1 MRWLFAFALFL
12 PTSAWAE
19 ARIDVRIDFSSY
31 RVTPEPSMTHNH
43 IVLVFTL
50 RDDGT
55 VGREFQEH
63 GPKARSGKSETKL
76 GDGLHV
82 ADSNTLVRKID
93 HRDHVNTLT
102 IVVSGKSC
110 RATMTNELKP
120 GFASFEARS
129 TKLGT
134 TAGYRDWRMISS
146 TCRIQ

>member
-12 PTSAWAE
+12 PTPALAE
-19 ARIDVRIDFSSY
+19 AKIDVRVDFSSY
-31 RVTPEPSMTHNH
+31 RVTPEPSITHNH
-43 IVLVFTL
+43 IDLIFTL

-63 GPKARSGKSETKL
+63 GRKARSGKSDTKL

-102 IVVSGKSC
+102 IVVSGKTC

-120 GFASFEARS
+120 GFTSFEARS
-129 TKLGT
+129 TKFGT
-134 TAGYRDWRMISS
+134 TASYRDWKMTSS
-146 TCRIQ
+146 TCKIQ